1 VCWLFLGFHFP
12 PLKIFD
18 QEGTSSSFAETEL
31 FMTFF
36 DVTTFYF
43 EHYFFHYLVSY
54 KLFPSSEKQTFMR
67 SKIVSL
73 QDAIP
78 SFPHCEQFI
87 KADWFFYSSILTELS
102 SSLVLFVCVFFYT
115 KPFLKQNERLSYHDM
130 TEGLENAILR
140 ICRLVDKFHMDPCA
154 LRNNRLGRKPTREG
168 NELPQSI

>member
-54 KLFPSSEKQTFMR
+54 KLFPSSEKQTFVR

-102 SSLVLFVCVFFYT
+102 CSLVLFVCVFFTLNLSWNRT
-115 KPFLKQNERLSYHDM
+115 KGSVTMIWPKDLKTLFW
-130 TEGLENAILR
+130 GF
-140 ICRLVDKFHMDPCA
+140 VDW
-154 LRNNRLGRKPTREG
+154 
-168 NELPQSI
+168 SINSIWTLARWEITV